1 MGGLNFLRGILL
13 SIPLAGFVA
22 LFYLPGV
29 DGFPLLC
36 LGLGVPLF
44 FASLR
49 HCITLMTMIHPA
61 GSSQVKRTIPART
74 PITSAVE

>member
-1 MGGLNFLRGILL
+1 MRCLPAPSTTWLL
-13 SIPLAGFVA
+13 VSRSPSALIPLAGFVA

-44 FASLR
+44 FAALFR
-49 HCITLMTMIHPA
+49 ERETAKAAEVPQGA
-61 GSSQVKRTIPART
+61 
-74 PITSAVE
+74 